1 MRSVFSAV
9 IAISVG
15 IITLLGYFI
24 PVPLLQ
30 NLRLTFIDWA
40 IILAGVAGLVA
51 IIHLTRV
58 NWNKATA
65 EQDKDVTSW
74 FLLLA
79 FIITF
84 AAGMILKPNH
94 PAMQKVVTHIQV
106 PFEASLMAILSIFLI
121 VAAVQFFRR
130 RHGVMSLVF
139 AASAFIFLVIGS
151 GVLAGAAN
159 MPYIKEILTAL
170 NTLPIAGARGILLG
184 VALGS
189 LTTGLRILLGSDR
202 PYSG

>member
-58 NWNKATA
+58 HWNKATA

-106 PFEASLMAILSIFLI
+106 PFEASLMGILSIFLI

>member
-30 NLRLTFIDWA
+30 NLRLTFINWA

-51 IIHLTRV
+51 IIHLMRV
-58 NWNKATA
+58 HWNKATA

-106 PFEASLMAILSIFLI
+106 PFEASLMGILSIFLI

>member
-58 NWNKATA
+58 HWNKATA

>member
-1 MRSVFSAV
+1 MRSILSAV

-15 IITLLGYFI
+15 VITLLGFFI

-30 NLRLTFIDWA
+30 NLRFTLIEWA
-40 IILAGVAGLVA
+40 IILAGVASLVA
-51 IIHLTRV
+51 IIHLMRV
-58 NWNKATA
+58 HLNKATA

-74 FLLLA
+74 FLLIA

-94 PAMQKVVTHIQV
+94 PSMQKVVTHIQV
-106 PFEASLMAILSIFLI
+106 PFEASLMGILSIFLI
-121 VAAVQFFRR
+121 VSAVQFFRR
-130 RHGVMSLVF
+130 RHGLMSLVF
-139 AASAFIFLVIGS
+139 AFSAFIFLIIGS

-159 MPYIKEILTAL
+159 MPLIKDILAAL

>member
-1 MRSVFSAV
+1 MRSIFSAV

-15 IITLLGYFI
+15 VITLLGFFI

-30 NLRLTFIDWA
+30 NLRLTLIDWA

-51 IIHLTRV
+51 IIHLMRV
-58 NWNKATA
+58 HWNKATA

-74 FLLLA
+74 FLLIA

-84 AAGMILKPNH
+84 AAGMILNPNH
-94 PAMQKVVTHIQV
+94 PSMQKVVTHIQV
-106 PFEASLMAILSIFLI
+106 PFEASLMGILSIFLI

-130 RHGVMSLVF
+130 RHGLMSLVF
-139 AASAFIFLVIGS
+139 AVSAFIFLIIGS

-159 MPYIKEILTAL
+159 MPLIKDILAAL